1 MASAETTEVFNCT
14 KDEFFK
20 IVSDYEKYPE
30 FLTEVKECKVV
41 DEKDGKKLV
50 EFSVSVIKNFS
61 YRLWMTETAPDKIT
75 WVFDSGDIFKLSN
88 GSWELN
94 EVDGDKVEAKY
105 AVEAKFKG
113 FVPSPIAKGLVSVN
127 LPNMINSYHK
137 RIKEVYGK

>member
-14 KDEFFK
+14 KQEFFNV
-20 IVSDYEKYPE
+20 ISDYEKYSD
-30 FLTEVKECKVV
+30 FLTEVKSCKVV
-41 DEKDGKKLV
+41 DTKDNKKLV
-50 EFSVSVIKNFS
+50 EFSVSVIKSFS
-61 YRLWMTETAPDKIT
+61 YRLWMTEEAPNKIS

-88 GSWELN
+88 GLWDLSD
-94 EVDGDKVEAKY
+94 VDGDKVQAKY